1 MKRICLVLLGA
12 VVFTAGCSDPVPPTT
27 PTPAVPT
34 ITETFSDTLLVGG
47 ANFHNFTVSAS
58 GGVKVTLPAVDPSAR
73 VGVGI
78 STQGLTGCSLP
89 LMDQVQAVPGS
100 AVLLSGTVTV
110 PGTYCVEIYDVGN
123 LVEPAAYTIN
133 VLHS

>member
-1 MKRICLVLLGA
+1 MKRIFLVLLGA
-12 VVFTAGCSDPVPPTT
+12 VVLTAGCSDPVPPTT

-34 ITETFSDTLLVGG
+34 VSETFSDTLLVGG
-47 ANFHNFTVSAS
+47 ANFHNFTVSAV
-58 GGVKVTLPAVDPSAR
+58 GGVKVTLPTVDPSAT

-89 LMDQVQAVPGS
+89 LMDQVQAVSGS